1 MLFLTSA
8 TGGGHLA
15 AVTAVAEALER
26 RYPGEYRVVIHDPL
40 PPPVTR
46 GYGPLIRYAP
56 WLWGL
61 LYRVGDSRPVAR
73 LVHAAV
79 TRVSVRPLAETV
91 AAVRP
96 ALIVSFHPLTGQLA
110 IRARDAAGLRAPVVT
125 VITDLG
131 PPHAVWTWPKA
142 DRIVSAATV
151 GVPVAPRLTDEAPDA
166 AERAARRRLLGHPD
180 ARFLVVLVGGAEG
193 AGKLARRAAAIVD
206 RLPDVDVAV
215 ICGRNRLVFRRLS
228 RLSARYGGR
237 LSAHGFV
244 TDISGWLRAADV
256 VATKAGPAT
265 IAEAACCGTAMVL
278 TCHLPGQERNNVGFV
293 TEAGAGS
300 YLPRTSQLVAGIGQ
314 LRTDATALAAMRAAA
329 ARIARPD
336 AADQIAAQLVRIAA
350 PTPAGGGRWL
360 APRGGPPPWPR
371 PPRRAP
377 RSSGSPGR
385 AVGNP
390 TAGSG
395 CRCCPPATPRWGSAS
410 ARCRRRRSA

>member
-15 AVTAVAEALER
+15 AATAVAEALER
-26 RYPGEYRVVIHDPL
+26 RYPGQYQIVTHDPL
-40 PPPVTR
+40 PSPVTR

-56 WLWGL
+56 WLWGV
-61 LYRVGDSRPVAR
+61 LYRIGDSRPVAR
-73 LVHAAV
+73 LVHGLV
-79 TRVSVRPLAETV
+79 TRRSGRALAATV
-91 AAVRP
+91 AALRP

-110 IRARDAAGLRAPVVT
+110 IRARDTAGLVAPVVT

-142 DRIVSAATV
+142 DRIVSAAAV
-151 GVPVAPRLTDEAPDA
+151 GVPVSPRPTPVASSP
-166 AERAARRRLLGHPD
+166 AERAWRRRLVGHPD

-193 AGKLARRAAAIVD
+193 AGKLAGRAAAIVD

-215 ICGRNRLVFRRLS
+215 ICGRNRLMFRRLS

-244 TDISGWLRAADV
+244 TDMYGWLRAADV

-278 TCHLPGQERNNVGFV
+278 TCRLPGQEGNNVGFV
-293 TEAGAGS
+293 AGAGAGL
-300 YLPRTSQLVAGIGQ
+300 YLPRVSQLVAGIGR
-314 LRTDATALAAMRAAA
+314 LRRDATALTSMRDAA

-336 AADQIAAQLVRIAA
+336 AADEIAAQLVEIAD
-350 PTPAGGGRWL
+350 PERLL
-360 APRGGPPPWPR
+360 AVANG
-371 PPRRAP
+371 
-377 RSSGSPGR
+377 
-385 AVGNP
+385 
-390 TAGSG
+390 
-395 CRCCPPATPRWGSAS
+395 
-410 ARCRRRRSA
+410 